1 MIRREGGILHEKVT
15 HEIIGVFFEGYNE
28 LGYGFLESVYSAALA
43 DVLKERGHTV
53 FRQLAVTVQFRGTAI
68 AWQRLDMVVDDC
80 GILEIKA
87 SRELA
92 KIAPRQ
98 LYNYLKATNLEVG
111 LLLHFGPNPAFYR
124 LASPRGR

>member
-1 MIRREGGILHEKVT
+1 M
-15 HEIIGVFFEGYNE
+15 FFEVYNE

-53 FRQLAVTVQFRGTAI
+53 ARQVAVAVQFRGKAI
-68 AWQRLDMVVDDC
+68 AWQRLDMVIDDC
-80 GILEIKA
+80 VILEIKA

-111 LLLHFGPNPAFYR
+111 LLLHFGPDPAFYR
-124 LASPRGR
+124 LVSPRRR